1 MMHVMNRTL
10 DFVEKLVLTTELVNS
25 YPIGRVIIL
34 SLFALLLV
42 LYPTMN
48 VVELILIVIKNA
60 ILLLSNEYL
69 IK

>member
-1 MMHVMNRTL
+1 MMHVMDRTL
-10 DFVEKLVLTTELVNS
+10 DFVEKLVLTIELVNS

-42 LYPTMN
+42 LYPIMN
-48 VVELILIVIKNA
+48 VVEVILIVIKNA

>member
-1 MMHVMNRTL
+1 MMHVMDRTL
-10 DFVEKLVLTTELVNS
+10 DFMEKLVLTIELVNS

-48 VVELILIVIKNA
+48 VVELVLII
-60 ILLLSNEYL
+60 IDMGLSSGL
-69 IK
+69 KLG

>member
-1 MMHVMNRTL
+1 MHVMDRTL
-10 DFVEKLVLTTELVNS
+10 DFIEKLVLTIELVNS

-48 VVELILIVIKNA
+48 VVELVLII
-60 ILLLSNEYL
+60 IDMGLSSGL
-69 IK
+69 KLG

>member
-48 VVELILIVIKNA
+48 VVELVLII
-60 ILLLSNEYL
+60 IDMGLSSGL
-69 IK
+69 KLG

>member
-1 MMHVMNRTL
+1 MMHVMDRTL
-10 DFVEKLVLTTELVNS
+10 DFMEKLVLTIELVNS

>member
-1 MMHVMNRTL
+1 MMRVMDRTL
-10 DFVEKLVLTTELVNS
+10 DFIEKLVLTIELVNS

-48 VVELILIVIKNA
+48 VVELVLII
-60 ILLLSNEYL
+60 IDMGLSSGL
-69 IK
+69 KLG

>member
-1 MMHVMNRTL
+1 MHVMDRTL
-10 DFVEKLVLTTELVNS
+10 DFVEKLLLTIELVNS

-48 VVELILIVIKNA
+48 VVELALIIVDMG
-60 ILLLSNEYL
+60 LSSGL
-69 IK
+69 SLG

>member
-1 MMHVMNRTL
+1 MHVMDRTL
-10 DFVEKLVLTTELVNS
+10 DFMEKLVLTIELVNS

-48 VVELILIVIKNA
+48 VVELVFIIIKKV
-60 ILLLSNEYL
+60 LSL
-69 IK
+69 GLGSH

>member
-1 MMHVMNRTL
+1 MHVMDRTL
-10 DFVEKLVLTTELVNS
+10 DFIEKLLLTIELVNS

-48 VVELILIVIKNA
+48 VVELALIIVDMG
-60 ILLLSNEYL
+60 LSSGL
-69 IK
+69 SLG